1 MKKFLLLGASAL
13 ALSACEISQ
22 DPADGGFLSGIVGV
36 AGGGYQSRI
45 DALEAQ
51 LAADQAR
58 ANSLAAEQL
67 RLQASAASI
76 SAQLGNLRAQYAALQ
91 DVIKGQVATLEA
103 RNVSVSSGLRA
114 KAQMV
119 VTANPGGGSS
129 DSARLASLRAAIA
142 DARALSADL
151 SRLS

>member
-1 MKKFLLLGASAL
+1 MKAFLLIGASAL
-13 ALSACEISQ
+13 ALSACEISE
-22 DPADGGFLSGIVGV
+22 DPADGGFLSGVVGV

-51 LAADQAR
+51 LATDQAR

-67 RLQASAASI
+67 RLQAASAST
-76 SAQLGNLRAQYAALQ
+76 SAQIRNLRAQFAALQ
-91 DVIKGQVATLEA
+91 AVIRDQVATLDA
-103 RNVSVSSGLRA
+103 RGVTLSSSLKAKVQTVSA
-114 KAQMV
+114 A
-119 VTANPGGGSS
+119 APGGSS
-129 DSARLASLRAAIA
+129 DAARLASLRAAIS

>member
-1 MKKFLLLGASAL
+1 MKVFLLIGASAL
-13 ALSACEISQ
+13 ALSACEVSE

-36 AGGGYQSRI
+36 AGGGYQGRI

-67 RLQASAASI
+67 RLQAASAST
-76 SAQLGNLRAQYAALQ
+76 SAQLRNLRSQFAALQ
-91 DVIKGQVATLEA
+91 AVISGQVATLEA
-103 RNVSVSSGLRA
+103 KGVGVSGSLKA
-114 KAQMV
+114 KAQTV
-119 VTANPGGGSS
+119 ATATPRGST
-129 DSARLASLRAAIA
+129 DAARLASLRGAIA
-142 DARALSADL
+142 DARALSAEL

>member
-1 MKKFLLLGASAL
+1 MKAFLIMGASAL
-13 ALSACEISQ
+13 ALSACEISE
-22 DPADGGFLSGIVGV
+22 DPADGGFLSGVVGI

-58 ANSLAAEQL
+58 ANTLAAKQL
-67 RLQASAASI
+67 RLQASAASNAAQI
-76 SAQLGNLRAQYAALQ
+76 RNLTAQLAALQ
-91 DVIKGQVATLEA
+91 DVIRGQLATLEA
-103 RNVSVSSGLRA
+103 RGIGVNSSLKA
-114 KAQMV
+114 KAQV
-119 VTANPGGGSS
+119 VAAAAPSGGS
-129 DSARLASLRAAIA
+129 DAERLASLRAAIA

>member
-1 MKKFLLLGASAL
+1 MKAFLLIGASAL
-13 ALSACEISQ
+13 ALSACEVSE

-58 ANSLAAEQL
+58 ANGLAAEQL
-67 RLQASAASI
+67 RLQAASAST
-76 SAQLGNLRAQYAALQ
+76 SAQLRNMRSQFAALQ
-91 DVIKGQVATLEA
+91 AVISGQVATLDA
-103 RNVSVSSGLRA
+103 QGVAVSSGLKA
-114 KAQMV
+114 KAQTV
-119 VTANPGGGSS
+119 AAATPGGSS
-129 DSARLASLRAAIA
+129 DAARLASLRAAIA

>member
-1 MKKFLLLGASAL
+1 MKAFLLIGASAL
-13 ALSACEISQ
+13 ALSACEVSE

-58 ANSLAAEQL
+58 ANSLASEQL
-67 RLQASAASI
+67 RLQAASAST
-76 SAQLGNLRAQYAALQ
+76 SAQIRNLRSQFAALQ
-91 DVIKGQVATLEA
+91 AVIQGQVATLDA
-103 RNVSVSSGLRA
+103 RGVTVSSGLKA
-114 KAQMV
+114 KAQTV
-119 VTANPGGGSS
+119 AAASPSGSS
-129 DSARLASLRAAIA
+129 DTARLASLRAAIA